1 MQLDKIDKN
10 KKSTSQII
18 SNLETLNSNIK
29 SDTKSTRK
37 NEKLSDTNYK
47 YSNNKLQQ
55 PKQYDDYFILDQEK
69 YNKESNLNDNPK
81 EYDNDNKY
89 IPKSVEELRKEL
101 LQHKQNKLYDIN
113 KDLSNRS
120 NKFNMDEN
128 NTSQEV
134 KKPTISDIDENLI
147 EYYNIINKKDQI
159 PNSTEFIDATEQLI
173 EEKDFTIHKLKNE
186 NEELIKQYTIS
197 LENLKNLEDII
208 ETKNVKINTSD
219 ESAHLKHELCDR
231 DNQINNLKNLVNELH
246 LNINKLNNDSKE

>member
-1 MQLDKIDKN
+1 MQLDKVDKN

-29 SDTKSTRK
+29 SEPKNTRK

-55 PKQYDDYFILDQEK
+55 SKQYDDYFILDQEK
-69 YNKESNLNDNPK
+69 YNIESNIKDKPK
-81 EYDNDNKY
+81 EHNNDNKY

-101 LQHKQNKLYDIN
+101 LQHKQDKLYDIN

-147 EYYNIINKKDQI
+147 EYYNIINKKNQI

-173 EEKDFTIHKLKNE
+173 EEKDIIIYKLKNE
-186 NEELIKQYTIS
+186 NEELINQYTIS

-208 ETKNVKINTSD
+208 ETKNIKINTSD
-219 ESAHLKHELCDR
+219 EGAHLKQELYDR